1 MSCPPR
7 QVQSDAARREF
18 RCPYR
23 SRGWPVLLGVIA
35 RLRQG
40 FRLRPR
46 ASGDASEDI
55 PRSPKGEAGW
65 WSQTGSNRRPHACKA
80 RALPTELWPPWD
92 ARLDNETS
100 LRPGFERCVVG
111 PGRFELPTSR
121 LSGVRSNQ
129 LSYGPTD
136 TSGLADPDA
145 ACGARDRIAA

>member
-7 QVQSDAARREF
+7 QLQSDAARREF

-23 SRGWPVLLGVIA
+23 SQVRLGWRLPEVF
-35 RLRQG
+35 LRQG
-40 FRLRPR
+40 FGGHSAPLP
-46 ASGDASEDI
+46 ASGFI
-55 PRSPKGEAGW
+55 LPSPWGEASW

-92 ARLDNETS
+92 ARLDHETS